1 MLGIK
6 KEDFKNDY
14 KVINN
19 LRCLSL
25 DMIDN
30 AKSGHPGIC
39 LGAAPLLY
47 TLFSRHLS
55 FNRKEVDWYNRDRF
69 VLSAGHGAPLLYAM
83 LYMLD
88 LLSLDDLKD
97 LRKLGSIT
105 PGHPEISTPGVD
117 MATGPLGQGIASA
130 VGMAIA
136 ERYLNATVNN
146 KLINHYTYVLCGD
159 GDLMEGV
166 SYEALSLASKL
177 HLNKLIILY
186 DYNNITLDGKLSDS
200 NEEDVITRFKAL
212 NFNVLVV
219 NDGENILEIDKAI
232 MKAKQSTMP
241 SIIIVKTVIGKHSVN
256 EGTNIVH
263 GKPLSKEDISS
274 IKIKLDIYD
283 TPFTVSMD
291 AINYLC
297 DFIDKRMYLVYKDW
311 VRKFSNLKEKEQDNL
326 KKILNNKNT
335 YSLKDID
342 VEYEGKALRDISGSI
357 LNTISEEFPLLI
369 GGSADLSSSCKTY
382 LKNGG
387 IFDASN
393 YKGRNISFGIRE
405 HAMGAIMNGM
415 ALSGLRPFGSTFLVF
430 SDYLRPAIRMSALMN
445 LPVIYIFTHDSITVG
460 EDGKTHQP
468 IEHLA
473 SLELIPNL
481 YIYRPFDV
489 NELIASYKDILK
501 HNRPSV
507 LVLPRDNK
515 EVSELTKANKVEKG
529 AYILKKEETDDFITL
544 IANGEELGLV
554 IKLSENLSSLG
565 IDTRIVSVPCYQNFM
580 DKVEEGGI
588 NSIVPEDKLSIAITF
603 GVSDYYYRFTRNVIG
618 INTFGESANK
628 DDLLEHF
635 GFTVPELEEKVLEI
649 IRGHKSNN
657 LDEEEEQ
664 D

>member
-6 KEDFKNDY
+6 KGDLKNDY

-39 LGAAPLLY
+39 LGAAPILY
-47 TLFSRHLS
+47 TIFSRHLS
-55 FNRKEVDWYNRDRF
+55 FNRKKVDWYNRDRF

-88 LLSLDDLKD
+88 LLSLDDLKN
-97 LRKLGSIT
+97 LRKLGSNT
-105 PGHPEISTPGVD
+105 PGHPEIATLGVD

-136 ERYLNATVNN
+136 ERYLNATINN

-166 SYEALSLASKL
+166 SYEALSLASL
-177 HLNKLIILY
+177 LRLNKLIILY
-186 DYNNITLDGKLSDS
+186 DFNNVTLDGKLSDS
-200 NEEDVITRFKAL
+200 NIEDVVTRFKAL
-212 NFNVLVV
+212 NFNILIV

-232 MKAKQSTMP
+232 IKAKQSAMP

-256 EGTNIVH
+256 EGTNVVH
-263 GKPLSKEDISS
+263 GKPLTKEDISS
-274 IKIKLDIYD
+274 IKKKLDIYD
-283 TPFTVSMD
+283 APFTISME

-311 VRKFSNLKEKEQDNL
+311 VRRFSNLKTKEQENIKRLMD
-326 KKILNNKNT
+326 KKNT
-335 YSLKDID
+335 YLLKNIDID
-342 VEYEGKALRDISGSI
+342 YEGKALRDISGSI
-357 LNTISEEFPLLI
+357 LNTISEEFDLLI
-369 GGSADLSSSCKTY
+369 GGSADLSSSCKTN
-382 LKNGG
+382 LTNGG
-387 IFDASN
+387 VFSASN
-393 YKGRNISFGIRE
+393 YKGRNIYFGVRE
-405 HAMGAIMNGM
+405 HAMGSIMNGM

-445 LPVIYIFTHDSITVG
+445 LPVLYIFTHDSITVG

-468 IEHLA
+468 IEQLA

-501 HNRPSV
+501 NNRPSI

-515 EVSELTKANKVEKG
+515 EASELTKANKIEKG
-529 AYILKKEETDDFITL
+529 AYILKKEETDKFVTL

-554 IKLSENLSSLG
+554 IKLCDNLASLG

-580 DKVEEGGI
+580 DNIDEEEL
-588 NSIVPEDKLSIAITF
+588 NSLVPQDKLSIAITF

-618 INTFGESANK
+618 LNTFGESANK
-628 DDLLEHF
+628 ADLLEHF
-635 GFTVPELEEKVLEI
+635 GYDVPSLEEKVLEI
-649 IRGHKSNN
+649 VREKEN
-657 LDEEEEQ
+657 E
-664 D
+664 

>member
-146 KLINHYTYVLCGD
+146 KLINHYTYILCGD

-200 NEEDVITRFKAL
+200 NEEDVVTRFKAL
-212 NFNVLVV
+212 NFNVLIV

-232 MKAKQSTMP
+232 IKAKQSTMP

-274 IKIKLDIYD
+274 IKNKLDIYD

-387 IFDASN
+387 VFDASN

-468 IEHLA
+468 IEQLA

-501 HNRPSV
+501 HAHPSV

-529 AYILKKEETDDFITL
+529 AYILKKEETNDFITL

-580 DKVEEGGI
+580 DNVEEYEI
-588 NSIVPEDKLSIAITF
+588 NSIIPEDKLSIAITF

-618 INTFGESANK
+618 LNSFGESANK

-649 IRGHKSNN
+649 IRCHKNN
-657 LDEEEEQ
+657 DEDKDEEQ